1 LDKQGETYKQSVQGT
16 VKADLV
22 ISCYKPRLDFE
33 YRFEEIKGQSEGVN
47 SFIRQHLDMLP
58 VVPISK
64 DGKIEVV
71 AERTRYLLFDR
82 MVAYHLQR
90 GASIPVSAAEFYQM
104 LNEQF
109 VERDDMYFL
118 PDQAA
123 RYDALRARTEIEQLS
138 IFIRDEK
145 SAVRWVRTELLQSSQ
160 TLGDLTPKFMQETR
174 DWELHEPRP
183 ELRDLLK
190 ENFIIDKDGKWRV
203 PDPNQEKDLEDLRL
217 KGMLKTFE
225 NYVKTN
231 GQLKIFRKEA
241 IVEGFKHCW
250 QTKQFGVIVALCE
263 RIPVKIL
270 QEVPE
275 FVQFYDIAKDLAP
288 TETAQLEFSWD
299 G

>member
-1 LDKQGETYKQSVQGT
+1 
-16 VKADLV
+16 
-22 ISCYKPRLDFE
+22 
-33 YRFEEIKGQSEGVN
+33 
-47 SFIRQHLDMLP
+47 MLP

-64 DGKIEVV
+64 DGKIEVIV
-71 AERTRYLLFDR
+71 ERTRYLLFDR
-82 MVAYHLQR
+82 MVAYHLQQ
-90 GASIPVSAAEFYQM
+90 GARIPISAAEFYQM

-109 VERDDMYFL
+109 VERDDEYFL

-123 RYDALRARTEIEQLS
+123 KYDALRSRTEVEQLS
-138 IFIRDEK
+138 IFIRDER
-145 SAVRWVRTELLQSSQ
+145 SAVQWARTQLLQSSQ

-174 DWELHEPRP
+174 DWESHEPRP
-183 ELRDLLK
+183 ELRDILK
-190 ENFIIDKDGKWRV
+190 ENFIIDEDGKWRV
-203 PDPNQEKDLEDLRL
+203 PDPNQEKDLEALRL

-225 NYVKTN
+225 SYVKTK

-250 QTKQFGVIVALCE
+250 QTKQFGVIVTLCE
-263 RIPVKIL
+263 RIPAKIL

-288 TETAQLEFSWD
+288 TETAQLEFSWE